1 MKAKWIMPRRW
12 LYMNNRKLTKKVR
25 KKLGMSNLKTNKS
38 QRVKPAKLKVQ
49 TPIKKSC
56 CGKGS

>member
-1 MKAKWIMPRRW
+1 MPRRW

-38 QRVKPAKLKVQ
+38 QRVNPAKIKVQ